1 MVRRS
6 IGGVVGAAL
15 VVNLLGAAPSWGQD
29 EAEKDATMQRIAL
42 VAELI
47 QEADADIQKKQW
59 EHRMLLALVL
69 LVGILG
75 AASAA
80 VQKFEG
86 GRARMVTLAMGV
98 IISVATFATNTLFS
112 DDHRTLRRNVDRARY
127 EQRMGGIEAKSASR
141 SQSVVALQQTE
152 RQVQTRYAAIMA
164 ALGSESTKT
173 AALGPATAWA
183 QASAPARS
191 EECARW
197 STSGLCF
204 SGVGRSTWPEQA
216 RQNALSI
223 AVEMAA
229 RHVARQASRLRSDGR
244 SPEAYREYV
253 ERFARVEDIYPSQE
267 LRKGAEL
274 AYVAIVTLNPRF
286 VDAKLL
292 ASSVIEPRPITS
304 GDFVLIHAAGG
315 DPWLRISGQNV
326 LADRGSD
333 GASTWVF
340 GKRGGMRGP
349 LQSGDQVVLRGVWGD
364 PYVTVEPDG
373 RLVAFRGPSEAT
385 VFRIDKRGGSGG
397 DLLREGDAFV
407 LVEPR
412 SGRLVR
418 GDRSAVTLG
427 PPADTAAAR
436 FVSLLVPRLGAAAR

>member
-15 VVNLLGAAPSWGQD
+15 VVALVGAAPSWGQD

-152 RQVQTRYAAIMA
+152 RQVQTRYAAI
-164 ALGSESTKT
+164 
-173 AALGPATAWA
+173 
-183 QASAPARS
+183 
-191 EECARW
+191 
-197 STSGLCF
+197 
-204 SGVGRSTWPEQA
+204 
-216 RQNALSI
+216 
-223 AVEMAA
+223 MAA